1 MAEKEQRRAGIKL
14 VSVDDLFVTEEGR
27 QEAARE
33 KVLELPL
40 AEISDFHEHPF
51 KVKTDEAMLEMAES
65 VKQYGVLA
73 PVLVRPKADGGYE
86 MVAGHR
92 RKRAS
97 ELAGK
102 ESIPCLV
109 RELDYDQAII
119 IMIDSVRP

>member
-1 MAEKEQRRAGIKL
+1 MVEKEQRRAGIKL
-14 VSVDDLFVTEEGR
+14 TSVDDLFVTVEGW

-33 KVLELPL
+33 KVLKLPL
-40 AEISDFHEHPF
+40 SVISDFQEHPF
-51 KVKTDEAMLEMAES
+51 KVKTDEAMPEMAES
-65 VKQYGVLA
+65 VKQYGVLL
-73 PVLVRPKADGGYE
+73 PILVRPRADGGYE

-109 RELDYDQAII
+109 RELDHDQATII
-119 IMIDSVRP
+119 G